1 MSGEDGAGGQGAGIG
16 ELLRRSGRWWL
27 LPLLIGMAAAAVAAA
42 AALGGRGFLGW
53 GYAPM

>member
-1 MSGEDGAGGQGAGIG
+1 MSGQGEQGGQGAGIG

-27 LPLLIGMAAAAVAAA
+27 LPLVIAAAAAAVAAA